1 MVNRIIQD
9 KKFINIKL
17 VLVLILV
24 IALSIIIFLI
34 SQKYTQSHLFETYN
48 EQATLKV
55 MSYNIHHGDG
65 KTNDQHKEKIKA
77 IVKYIKDNNIEIAGL
92 QEISSRPDPDVSVF
106 LDEELKAVGYP
117 MHMYIAPKRREGY
130 FMNVIISKYPFE
142 ETISIGQNPC
152 KGGTECDRA
161 IVIGKINSPIGPI
174 TFVNTHVHHGSDN
187 CESFKQYIRLLENY
201 LNYPNA
207 IFVGDFNM
215 DTNVSGCGTKPSEYF
230 TYSCDQ
236 SKQCSSGGIIDW
248 VFTSK
253 ANSNLRQIYRI
264 RDNTLTV
271 SDHLP
276 VVAELMSIV
285 VPTVQPKI
293 IASVTVTPIP
303 SIPVSPIST
312 PTPTVKTYPIDLDEN
327 GSIGIED
334 FLKFVEYYKASNC
347 MIDYNRNNNC
357 KDIED
362 FQIFVTEY
370 GKR

>member
-1 MVNRIIQD
+1 MIV
-9 KKFINIKL
+9 
-17 VLVLILV
+17 
-24 IALSIIIFLI
+24 LSIIILLI
-34 SQKYTQSHLFETYN
+34 SQKNVQSDLLETYN

-65 KTNDQHKEKIKA
+65 KTNEQHKEKIKA
-77 IVKYIKDNNIEIAGL
+77 IVRYVKDNNIVIAGL

-106 LDEELKAVGYP
+106 LDEELKAIGYP
-117 MHMYIAPKRREGY
+117 MYMYIAPKRREGY

-161 IVIGKINSPIGPI
+161 IVIGKINTPIGPI
-174 TFVNTHVHHGSDN
+174 TFINTHVHHGSDN

-201 LNYPNA
+201 LNDPNA

-215 DTNVSGCGTKPSEYF
+215 DTNGSGCGTKPSEYF
-230 TYSCDQ
+230 TYSCEQ

-276 VVAELMSIV
+276 VVAELKSVV
-285 VPTVQPKI
+285 VPTVQPTI
-293 IASVTVTPIP
+293 IPSATVTPIV
-303 SIPVSPIST
+303 SIPVSVQPSVEPSNYISPIFT
-312 PTPTVKTYPIDLDEN
+312 PTPTVRTYPIDLDEN
-327 GSIGIED
+327 GSVGIED
-334 FLKFVEYYKASNC
+334 FLVFVQYYKASNC

-362 FQIFVTEY
+362 FQIFVREY
-370 GKR
+370 GNR